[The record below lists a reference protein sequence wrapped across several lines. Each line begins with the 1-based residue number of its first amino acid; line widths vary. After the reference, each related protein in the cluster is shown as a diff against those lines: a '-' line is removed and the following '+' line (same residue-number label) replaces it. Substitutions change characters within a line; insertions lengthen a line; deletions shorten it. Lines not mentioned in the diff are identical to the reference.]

1 MNAKKHSQACEAC
14 EEHMRDIMALEDMKI
29 KFEKKKEAFREF
41 LIDELYK
48 TFNSFF
54 EDNNILK
61 ESIKLNIDETI
72 NITALASPMV
82 GEGDER
88 FYSHIIRLY
97 NLPVPHESDR
107 WRLISAS
114 LDGGRQE
121 LLFKY
126 EVGLR

>member
-1 MNAKKHSQACEAC
+1 MNAKKHSQACGVC

-41 LIDELYK
+41 LIDELYH
-48 TFNSFF
+48 TFHSFF

-82 GEGDER
+82 GEDDDR
-88 FYSHIIRLY
+88 FYSYIIRLY
-97 NLPVPHESDR
+97 NLPVPRESDR

-126 EVGLR
+126 EVGL